1 MNMEDIF
8 KISGAII
15 GSVGGAAVIIFAFSS
30 WLGHVWANRI
40 LEKDKLK
47 YSSELEKIKTKLNNE
62 SQKQNLMFSMYFEG
76 QFKLYNDLW
85 ISLSELQS
93 AVDALWAEASPR
105 NLKSFVSIIKKA
117 KKQIRHSALLI
128 EPRHYDDIM
137 DAIEKLE
144 DYHAG
149 KEQLIFARGD
159 LSYIDDLEVDRI
171 INENCHIKDRIT
183 HFVNTML
190 ANMRS
195 QIGGNLTDLYIWKF
209 LS

>member
-1 MNMEDIF
+1 MNTEDIF
-8 KISGAII
+8 MISGAILS
-15 GSVGGAAVIIFAFSS
+15 SVGSAAVIIFAFSS

-93 AVDALWAEASPR
+93 GVDELWAEASPR

-137 DAIEKLE
+137 NAIEELK
-144 DYHAG
+144 DYRSG

-159 LSYIDDLEVDRI
+159 LSNIDDWQIEQI
-171 INENCHIKDRIT
+171 IEENRHIKDRIT
-183 HFVNTML
+183 RFVNTML
-190 ANMRS
+190 ENMRA
-195 QIGGNLTDLYIWKF
+195 QIGG
-209 LS
+209 SR

>member
-1 MNMEDIF
+1 MNIEDIF
-8 KISGAII
+8 MVAGAVLT
-15 GSVGGAAVIIFAFSS
+15 SVGGAAAIIFAFSS
-30 WLGHVWANRI
+30 WLGHVWADRI
-40 LEKDKLK
+40 LAKDKHK
-47 YSSELEKIKTKLNNE
+47 YSTELEQIKTKLNNE

-93 AVDALWAEASPR
+93 GVDALWAEASPK
-105 NLKSFVSIIKKA
+105 NLKAFVSIIKKA

-137 DAIEKLE
+137 NAIGELE
-144 DYHAG
+144 EYRAG

-159 LSYIDDLEVDRI
+159 FEYIDDYEVDRI
-171 INENCHIKDRIT
+171 INENRHIKDRIT
-183 HFVNTML
+183 HFVNAML

-195 QIGGNLTDLYIWKF
+195 QIGGNR
-209 LS
+209 